1 MRVLVLGAGLQGK
14 AVIHDLEQSSLVS
27 EIIVA
32 DMDTRG
38 IAEFGLKLDL
48 RKISLVTAD
57 AADPNDLQRV
67 IRDADAR
74 VVICM
79 LPPSFGSAVAR
90 AALDNGVPFVSSS
103 YTGSIIELDEE
114 ARRQGVTILPEM
126 GMDPGIDL
134 LLAQIALAELD
145 EVHGLYSYGAGLPEP
160 SCADN
165 PIRYKITWTFDGV
178 LKAYKRPARL
188 LNEGKTLDIPGDE
201 IFRQENIHLVDIP
214 GLGTLEAYPNGD
226 SIHYIDT
233 FKLDKHIQNMGRF
246 ALRYSGHC
254 QFWQTLADLGF
265 LDDDPMSFNGANV
278 SPHQFLVQ
286 HLTPRLQFGQGERDV
301 VVVRIRAWGL
311 KDRKPTEVTVQLT
324 DYRDLPTGLFA
335 MNRTVG
341 YTTSIA
347 AQLILAG
354 DIVKAGV
361 LSPVGDVPVARVVNE
376 LKARGMIVESS
387 LEQL

>member
-27 EIIVA
+27 EIVVA
-32 DMDTRG
+32 DVDTRG
-38 IAEFGLKLDL
+38 IAEFARKLNL

-57 AADPNDLQRV
+57 AANPNDLQRV
-67 IRDADAR
+67 IGDADAR

-79 LPPSFGSAVAR
+79 LPPSFGFAVAR
-90 AALDNGVPFVSSS
+90 AALNNGVPFVSSS
-103 YTGSIIELDEE
+103 YTGAIIELDEE

-134 LLAQIALAELD
+134 LLAQLALAELD

-165 PIRYKITWTFDGV
+165 PIKYKITWTFDGV

-188 LNEGKTLDIPGDE
+188 LNKGATLSIPGGE

-265 LDDDPMSFNGANV
+265 LDDDPMSFNGADV

-286 HLTPRLQFGQGERDV
+286 HLAPRLQFKQGERDV
-301 VVVRIRAWGL
+301 AVVRIKACGL
-311 KDRKPTEVTVQLT
+311 KNRKPTEVIVQLT
-324 DYRDLPTGLFA
+324 DYRDLHTGLFA

-347 AQLILAG
+347 AQLVLAG
-354 DIVKAGV
+354 DISKPGV
-361 LSPVGDVPVARVVNE
+361 LSPVGDVPVEKVVDE
-376 LKARGMIVESS
+376 LKARGMIVESFI
-387 LEQL
+387 EQA